1 MARLE
6 LFDAEQWDAGGR
18 AFLLEIAGIGD
29 GDDPVRY
36 YSGPAPGAKTD
47 TGSGKAYIDV
57 QAITGVSML
66 SASIRPGG
74 GVASYTPITI
84 TLARA
89 RDYPG
94 RFDPGVILRRAGYRF
109 GAYARLDETLPSD
122 DAAGQVVYLDRDPA
136 QLGTFPGHITIGGES
151 CWATA
156 GAGNGTAGNR
166 WRLTGVTRG
175 IRGTVPQSHYIGT
188 TEVHRPFVKR
198 ECTTWKS
205 RRAILYAAHIRLD
218 GSVGTYAVVM
228 RGFLRGAA
236 SLAESQVALE
246 LVPMVAIVDRK
257 ISADGRRVGLHNR
270 KHCIEGS
277 AAHSIVHSQIWRQGA
292 AFRTFATP
300 GTLAAT
306 EPVTVNTTDSHED
319 VFDVTLGAS
328 NPGHPRSGP
337 VWFGGSAGIRGWR
350 PWALGPVGYAG
361 GFEFAD
367 NNQCQ
372 GAENGEAV
380 ENFDTAEAQVATF
393 ITPTLPG
400 ETAVLTWPDDYLS
413 AISGT
418 VGSGW
423 RKSQRDGLAGA
434 WADVVVILNDAE
446 AGPHL
451 RVVFNETSGGDPLFA
466 AGSMELNFATG
477 PFGFQGLDWS
487 SGVGVR
493 PPTDLEGLYYPFWF
507 GAESPPAD
515 DTLFPRVESIR
526 PPGSAGRE
534 GKIPIAVCTGGW
546 YQKGERYITVDAEVL
561 TTSAGDVPIRIEYT
575 DPVDGERKVQ
585 RCRIIAVAE
594 PEAGVWRLEVAPADR
609 QLLRS
614 FGNWPGLDPVVIS
627 PDVRFEPEAPGK
639 VMLRLLTSIG
649 GNAIGGNGFD
659 SKPFGA
665 GLLAEDVD
673 LLSFLNVEAPA
684 GLETW
689 SPVVPPEGITLADL
703 LEPILRALGVAMVMR
718 LDTVGRCRIALVP
731 VGPPTL
737 VEEGVVALTDS
748 VWLIDAPPDGE
759 ISEDDVVN
767 VRKYLTDH
775 DKAGEGDAQLI
786 TNIYDGGSISAHGS
800 GGTED
805 VELRGINLRDGGA
818 ADTLAVLLGVDA
830 RLALLTGYAL
840 VRWTAETTTPAGW
853 LLHPGAVVSVTSAYL
868 SGFSDTVGVTDQLA
882 RVASIKTQLWTD
894 GCALTLE
901 HTGNRSTGWN
911 LALRV
916 VDGPAVDELEVDVA
930 GTWAPAENPITG
942 EALDPLTYL
951 VVGHL
956 VDVVPWGDHDSR
968 VQLTVDAI
976 DTGTRVV
983 TLSGAHGL
991 VAPNWGRIVWTDY
1004 DDAPAVAQGFA
1015 YLADD
1020 NDTLGAGGDD
1030 GFELV

>member
-1 MARLE
+1 MARTE
-6 LFDAEQWDAGGR
+6 LYDAEQWDGGGR
-18 AFLLEIAGIGD
+18 AFLLEIGGIGD

-36 YSGPAPGAKTD
+36 YSGPAPSAKTD
-47 TGSGKAYIDV
+47 TGSGKAYVDV
-57 QAITGVSML
+57 QAITSVSML

-94 RFDPGVILRRAGYRF
+94 RFDPGVILRRSGYRF

-122 DAAGQVVYLDRDPA
+122 DAAGQTVYLDRDPA
-136 QLGTFPGHITIGGES
+136 TLGTFPGHITIGGES

-156 GAGNGTAGNR
+156 VAGNGTAGNR

-175 IRGTVPQSHYIGT
+175 IRGTVPQAHYIGT
-188 TEVHRPFVKR
+188 TETHRPFVKR
-198 ECTTWKS
+198 EVTTWKS
-205 RRAILYAAHIRLD
+205 RRAILYAAHLRLD

-236 SLAESQVALE
+236 SLAESQVAIE
-246 LVPMVAIVDRK
+246 LVPAVAIVDRK
-257 ISADGRRVGLHNR
+257 ISADGRRVGLHPR

-277 AAHSIVHSQIWRQGA
+277 AAHSIIHSQIWRQGEAFVTA
-292 AFRTFATP
+292 ANGAT
-300 GTLAAT
+300 AAAN
-306 EPVTVNTTDSHED
+306 EPIAVDTTQGHED
-319 VFDVTLGAS
+319 VFDVALGAS

-337 VWFGGSAGIRGWR
+337 VWFGGAAGARGVQ
-350 PWALGPVGYAG
+350 PWGLGPTGYVG
-361 GFEFAD
+361 GFEFDDA
-367 NNQCQ
+367 NQCQ
-372 GAENGEAV
+372 GAADGESV
-380 ENFDTAEAQVATF
+380 TNQFTSEAQVATF
-393 ITPTLPG
+393 ISPAIAG
-400 ETAVLTWPDDYLS
+400 ETDVLTWPDDYLA

-423 RKSQRDGLAGA
+423 RKGQRDGLSGA
-434 WADVVVILNDAE
+434 WADVSVILNDAE
-446 AGPHL
+446 SGPHL
-451 RVVFNETSGGDPLFA
+451 RVTFNDTSGGDPLFSLGA
-466 AGSMELNFATG
+466 MELAFLNG
-477 PFGFQGLDWS
+477 GFETHGQDWT

-493 PPTDLEGLYYPFWF
+493 PPTELEKLYYPIWF
-507 GAESPPAD
+507 GNE
-515 DTLFPRVESIR
+515 T
-526 PPGSAGRE
+526 PPGDIVYQRGERIQPPGTRGRE
-534 GKIPIAVCTGGW
+534 GKIPIVVCTGGW
-546 YQKGERYITVDAEVL
+546 YQRGEKYITVDAEVL

-585 RCRIIAVAE
+585 RCRVIAVTE
-594 PEAGVWRLEVAPADR
+594 PEADVWRLEVAPADR
-609 QLLRS
+609 LLLRS
-614 FGNWPGLDPVVIS
+614 FGNWPGLDPVTIS
-627 PDVRFEPEAPGK
+627 PDVRFEPEAPGR

-665 GLLAEDVD
+665 GLLEEDVD
-673 LLSFLNVEAPA
+673 LISFLNIEAPA

-703 LEPILRALGVAMVMR
+703 LEPVLRAMGVAMVMKM
-718 LDTVGRCRIALVP
+718 DTAGRCRISLVP

-737 VEEGVVALTDS
+737 VEESVVALTDS
-748 VWLIDAPPDGE
+748 LWNIAAPPDGE
-759 ISEDDVVN
+759 ISEDDVIN

-840 VRWTAETTTPAGW
+840 VRWVAETTTPAGW

-894 GCALTLE
+894 GCALTME
-901 HTGNRSTGWN
+901 HSGNKSTGWN
-911 LALRV
+911 LALKV
-916 VDGPAVDELEVDVA
+916 TAGPAADQVTVAAA
-930 GTWAPAENPITG
+930 GTWAPAVDPVTG
-942 EALDPLTYL
+942 EALDPLTYP

-956 VDVVPWGDHDSR
+956 VDVVPWGNHDGR

-976 DTGTRVV
+976 NTGTRTI

-991 VAPNWGRIVWTDY
+991 VTPNWGRIVWAVY
-1004 DDAPAVAQGFA
+1004 DTAPAVAQGYA

-1020 NDTLGAGGDD
+1020 NDTLGAGAVA